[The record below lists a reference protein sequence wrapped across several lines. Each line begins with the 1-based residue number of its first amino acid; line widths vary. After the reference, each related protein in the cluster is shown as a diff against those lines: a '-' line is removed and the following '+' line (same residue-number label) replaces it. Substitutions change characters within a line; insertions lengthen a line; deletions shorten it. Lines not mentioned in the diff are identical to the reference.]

1 MGNLSSQ
8 YISQSFQ
15 SLLHLGSD
23 TTASATSAEIQD
35 ALGNGVGV
43 FVSTLGNL
51 RVTNAISAS
60 AISASTLF
68 GIGNTVSYSASVA
81 GQLQALENVTS
92 SLINVT
98 GSYATT
104 GSNNFIGNQSV
115 TGDITLT
122 GTLSAYAVK
131 TIFETSSV
139 IYSSGSNQ
147 FGDAS
152 NDTQTLIGRTNISG
166 SLSVTGSSIAFK
178 GEVSAS
184 YISSSRIEGLGGTTV
199 SDFSSSIASQFYTNT
214 QLVNSFT
221 GSIVQLNAFTAS
233 AATSIDNLQIFTA
246 SAAIS
251 LTNLNSFTASVK
263 GTNAFTSSQETK
275 NTTLASY
282 TGSNDTKWT
291 TLQNVTS
298 SLIAKTGS
306 YATTGSNSFTGSQ
319 RITGSVYGN
328 ITSLSYTGQTA
339 SVDMSKGNFFSLSV
353 SGSTYISA
361 SNINLGQTANLLLI
375 QTATSGNVVFSPQF
389 KLPGGLAFSSS
400 LSSGSQD
407 IITFVAFT
415 TSSLYTSYIKNL
427 A

>member
-23 TTASATSAEIQD
+23 TTASATLAEIQD

-43 FVSTLGNL
+43 FVSTAGNL
-51 RVTNAISAS
+51 RVTNSISAS

-81 GQLQALENVTS
+81 GQLQALENITS
-92 SLINVT
+92 SLINQT

-104 GSNNFIGNQSV
+104 GSNQFVGNQNV

-184 YISSSRIEGLGGTTV
+184 YISSSRIQGLGGGTV
-199 SDFSSSIASQFYTNT
+199 TDFSSSIASQFYTSTNYDA
-214 QLVNSFT
+214 
-221 GSIVQLNAFTAS
+221 LNDIKWNDLQNVTAS
-233 AATSIDNLQIFTA
+233 QAIAIDNLQIFTA
-246 SAAIS
+246 SIQ
-251 LTNLNSFTASVK
+251 
-263 GTNAFTSSQETK
+263 GTNAYTSS
-275 NTTLASY
+275 N
-282 TGSNDTKWT
+282 NTKWT
-291 TLQNVTS
+291 TLGN
-298 SLIAKTGS
+298 LTGS
-306 YATTGSNSFTGSQ
+306 YLITASVSSSTITFTKQNASTFSIQVTAGFPFTGSAV
-319 RITGSVYGN
+319 ISGSLNVTGSVN
-328 ITSLSYTGQTA
+328 I
-339 SVDMSKGNFFSLSV
+339 
-353 SGSTYISA
+353 SGSLNVTGST
-361 SNINLGQTANLLLI
+361 INLKSGSS
-375 QTATSGNVVFSPQF
+375 SGNVIDNITDTFTSTAKINHIVTLTSAEYSALSP
-389 KLPGGLAFSSS
+389 KDSSS
-400 LSSGSQD
+400 LY
-407 IITFVAFT
+407 II
-415 TSSLYTSYIKNL
+415 I
-427 A
+427 